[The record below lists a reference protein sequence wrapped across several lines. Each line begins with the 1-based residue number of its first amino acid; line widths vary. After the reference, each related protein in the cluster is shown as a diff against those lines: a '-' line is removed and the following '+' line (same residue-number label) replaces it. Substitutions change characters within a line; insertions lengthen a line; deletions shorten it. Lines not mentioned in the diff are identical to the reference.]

1 MGYNKRGNNLYLD
14 NIWVYEGDE
23 PVSIPELKLDNVT
36 IYPNPT
42 NNIITINID
51 DNTENVQLEIIDV
64 LGKTVF
70 QTNLKETKTSFNLNQ
85 YPNGVYIFKVS
96 SNNISYTEKII
107 KQ

>member
-1 MGYNKRGNNLYLD
+1 MH
-14 NIWVYEGDE
+14 
-23 PVSIPELKLDNVT
+23 
-36 IYPNPT
+36 
-42 NNIITINID
+42 IITINID